1 MNALECLQRIESI
14 EYAGE
19 TFPISEIRFDKFID
33 GTWGENLVQLRVN
46 CGGTELRV
54 RTLAEFPRDGKPSAR
69 ASDVRSL
76 FLRNLKRAI
85 ARELIAGRPSL
96 ARGNLQIL
104 ADSL

>member
-1 MNALECLQRIESI
+1 MNTIESI

-19 TFPISEIRFDKFID
+19 TFPISEIRFDKFVD

-54 RTLAEFPRDGKPSAR
+54 RTLAEFPRDGKPAAH
-69 ASDVRSL
+69 ASDIRKV
-76 FLRNLKRAI
+76 FLRNLQRAI
-85 ARELIAGRPSL
+85 ARELLAGRPSL
-96 ARGNLQIL
+96 ARGNPQIL